1 MYRKKL
7 KSNYTIYI
15 LIEDSNMLLKLWKIR
30 SGLQGTNFKHS
41 TRVFFLKKKRQRNDK
56 RENGISKERKMKV

>member
-41 TRVFFLKKKRQRNDK
+41 TRVFLKKKKDK
-56 RENGISKERKMKV
+56 EMIKERMAYPRKGK